1 MGCLSFLENYITMVT
16 FAAIAVIA
24 SLIGIILAAI
34 GNASANIAVS
44 CIMFLIGLAMVVFIM
59 TGLIS
64 LKYGCTD
71 SIRKS
76 VSVKGGS
83 RMKNI

>member
-1 MGCLSFLENYITMVT
+1 
-16 FAAIAVIA
+16 
-24 SLIGIILAAI
+24 
-34 GNASANIAVS
+34 
-44 CIMFLIGLAMVVFIM
+44 MFLVGLAMVVFIM

-64 LKYGCTD
+64 LKYGCSD

-83 RMKNI
+83 KMKNIQPISLVPALTLHKPRG